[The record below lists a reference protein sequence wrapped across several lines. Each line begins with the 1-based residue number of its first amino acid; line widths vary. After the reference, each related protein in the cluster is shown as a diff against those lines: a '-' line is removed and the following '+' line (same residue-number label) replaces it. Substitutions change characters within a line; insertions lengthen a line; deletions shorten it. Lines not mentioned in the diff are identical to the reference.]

1 MQRKVRV
8 PLFSLACAFSL
19 FLLALSAQAATVNV
33 NCNDSDEGP
42 TNSIGKA
49 LKKLDPEGPN
59 TINVSGS
66 CKENVLIQGFGRLT
80 LNANPG
86 ASINDASG
94 GAGNVV
100 DIEDSAD
107 VTLQGFTINGGDI
120 GVFCGDSSLCRFR
133 NNTIQNATPSV
144 TGDGVGVWIGRSRA
158 TFNGDVLQLNMNRGL
173 TVANGSVAYATNLHV
188 NSNSLIGAAVTG
200 GSTFTGDPA
209 TIQNNGR
216 AGVHV
221 TTHSTFNILGG
232 SISGN
237 MRSGVVVDDASEAA
251 ISSFDAATTISGNS
265 GNGVEIHDLSFAVF
279 ANGFPP
285 FSLSVKG
292 NTPGPD
298 VNCLQVI
305 FSARGATT
313 DIGGGTTNCTEPL

>member
-1 MQRKVRV
+1 MQPKVRV
-8 PLFSLACAFSL
+8 PLFLLACAFSL
-19 FLLALSAQAATVNV
+19 FLLPMCAQATTVNV

-42 TNSIGKA
+42 THSIGKA

-66 CKENVLIQGFGRLT
+66 CKENILIQGFGRLT

-94 GAGNVV
+94 GAGTVV

-120 GVFCGDSSLCRFR
+120 GVFCGDFSQCRFK

-144 TGDGVGVWIGRSRA
+144 TGDGYGVGVGRSRA
-158 TFNGDVLQLNMNRGL
+158 TFNGDVLQLNGNHGL
-173 TVANGSVAYATNLHV
+173 NVANGSVAYAVNLQV
-188 NSNSLIGAAVTG
+188 NSNSLIGVSVGG

-221 TTHSTFNILGG
+221 TTHSTFNLLGG
-232 SISGN
+232 NITGN
-237 MRSGVVVDDASEAA
+237 MRSGVVVDAAAEAS
-251 ISSFDAATTISGNS
+251 ISSFDATTTISGNS

-279 ANGFPP
+279 VNGFPP
-285 FSLSVKG
+285 FSLSVTG
-292 NTPGPD
+292 NTTGPD
-298 VNCLQVI
+298 VNCVQVS